1 MRARIAGA
9 TTDLRMLRFLLVGA
23 TGLVVNNTALIF
35 FTEIVGTHLLVSAA
49 LATLCSTL
57 WNFGFTELWV
67 FGDRGQTSTRTSR
80 LLRFLLMNS
89 LSLVMRGPLLSVL
102 VSRIGLHY
110 VAANLI
116 SLFTIALIRYAISD
130 RWIWTS
136 PTTESDDETYH
147 YDIHGIIAISSGI
160 RLPELE
166 HFRVPLLERSPDV
179 RMRLERRRLVRP
191 DDQAI
196 HYQEKLGKYGFQI
209 SIALGECTEV
219 QVSAL
224 VQRSPHVLYTN
235 VFEPILR
242 WTFARKGY
250 ALVHGGCISAD
261 RGAMLITART
271 DTGKTTTILRAI
283 RNHRYSFL
291 SDDMTI
297 LGRDGEVLSFPKPL
311 TISAH
316 TLSAIQFGGL
326 STREWLAL
334 HIQSRIHSRSGRHF
348 ALWLSRSGLPAATI
362 NALAQILVPP
372 PKYAI
377 ERLIPEVEVRAR
389 SPLSQVVLIERGD
402 EYAARLSQAAI
413 VDHLIQNGED
423 AYGFPPYPELA
434 EYLSRWQGEDLHGR
448 ERGIIAQAIRG
459 KSAVHLSS
467 PAFEWWERLPDL
479 QHALPVTNTPHGPAT
494 IAVAVPEAE
503 IQRRGT

>member
-9 TTDLRMLRFLLVGA
+9 TTDLRMLRFLTVGA
-23 TGLVVNNTALIF
+23 TGLVVNSLAMIF
-35 FTEIVGTHLLVSAA
+35 FTEIAGTPLLISAA

-57 WNFGFTELWV
+57 WNFGFTEVWV
-67 FGDRGQTSTRTSR
+67 FGDRGQTNTRTSR
-80 LLRFLLMNS
+80 LLRFLLMNG
-89 LSLVMRGPLLSVL
+89 LSLVLRGPMLSIM
-102 VSRIGLHY
+102 VSGIGLHY

-116 SLFTIALIRYAISD
+116 SLFAIALIRYTLSD

-136 PTTESDDETYH
+136 PLTANRDETYH
-147 YDIHGIIAISSGI
+147 YDIHGIIAVSSGI

-166 HFRVPLLERSPDV
+166 HFRVPQLERSPDV
-179 RMRLERRRLVRP
+179 RMRLERRRRVRI
-191 DDQAI
+191 DTHTI
-196 HYQEKLGKYGFQI
+196 HYHDGLSKYGFQV

-219 QVSAL
+219 QVSPL
-224 VQRSPHVLYTN
+224 IRRSPHVLYTN

-261 RGAMLITART
+261 RGALLITART

-297 LGRDGEVLSFPKPL
+297 LGQDGEVLSFPKPL

-326 STREWLAL
+326 RTRDWLAL
-334 HIQSRIHSRSGRHF
+334 QVQSRIHSRSGRHF
-348 ALWLSRSGLPAATI
+348 ALWLSQSGLPAATI
-362 NALAQILVPP
+362 NAWAQILVPP

-377 ERLIPEVEVRAR
+377 ERLIPEAQVRDR
-389 SPLSQVVLIERGD
+389 GTLSQVVLIERGS
-402 EYAARLSQAAI
+402 ESTERLDQEAI
-413 VDHLIQNGED
+413 VDHLIKNGED

-434 EYLSRWQGEDLHGR
+434 EYLSRWQGRDLHAR
-448 ERGIIAQAIRG
+448 EREIIAQAVRG
-459 KSAVHLSS
+459 KSAIQMRS
-467 PAFEWWERLPDL
+467 PAYGWWERLPEI
-479 QHALPVTNTPHGPAT
+479 QHAFAVTGNPQELAR
-494 IAVAVPEAE
+494 IAIPGSEVD
-503 IQRRGT
+503 IHRRGS